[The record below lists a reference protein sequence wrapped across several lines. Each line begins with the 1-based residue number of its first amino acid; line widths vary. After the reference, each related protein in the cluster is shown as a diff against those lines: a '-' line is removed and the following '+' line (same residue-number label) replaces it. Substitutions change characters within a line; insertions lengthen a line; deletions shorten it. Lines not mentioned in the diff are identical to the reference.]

1 MAMTLLFLLGD
12 NIDNESMQV
21 LQDYHYKLGEKIGFK
36 KLIEQAMHPILHN
49 RYLKWALFW

>member
-49 RYLKWALFW
+49 RYLK